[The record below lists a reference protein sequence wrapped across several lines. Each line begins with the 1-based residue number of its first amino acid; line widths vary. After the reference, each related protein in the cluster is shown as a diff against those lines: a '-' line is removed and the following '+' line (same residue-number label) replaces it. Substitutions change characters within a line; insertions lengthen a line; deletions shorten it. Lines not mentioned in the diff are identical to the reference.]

1 MNWGGDE
8 NGTSKGKF
16 FPWFLLLFAK
26 KKSFI
31 SPNQRGKTFE
41 KISTPLKHLQLPVG
55 KLFSKRGGELI
66 FMKMFTPPIY
76 TFSLLSMGQDYLYL
90 IRAKNVLV

>member
-1 MNWGGDE
+1 MKMGHQQASLFHG
-8 NGTSKGKF
+8 F
-16 FPWFLLLFAK
+16 CYFLPK

-55 KLFSKRGGELI
+55 KLFSKRGG
-66 FMKMFTPPIY
+66 
-76 TFSLLSMGQDYLYL
+76 
-90 IRAKNVLV
+90 N